1 MQTRPALEARTNE
14 EDLFN
19 EGVEEILAEHRG
31 DARKAIRALLAQ
43 ISYLEMARNRVIELA
58 SFGYARG
65 KLQ

>member
-1 MQTRPALEARTNE
+1 MQARPAKDARANE
-14 EDLFN
+14 EDLFD
-19 EGVEEILAEHRG
+19 EGVDEILVEQSG

-43 ISYLEMARNRVIELA
+43 ISYLEMAHNRAIELT